1 MAYEDQEGLR
11 YNNDI
16 AANSF
21 GIHKQIIPEKINSLK
36 VNFFGV
42 RYCVIKVKNI
52 FYDKGRFIENLH
64 KLFFILTNIWKM
76 VSS

>member
-1 MAYEDQEGLR
+1 MAYEDQEGLQ

-21 GIHKQIIPEKINSLK
+21 GIHKQIIPEKINFLK
-36 VNFFGV
+36 VNSFGV

-52 FYDKGRFIENLH
+52 FYAKGRFIKNFY
-64 KLFFILTNIWKM
+64 KLFFFILTSFW
-76 VSS
+76 